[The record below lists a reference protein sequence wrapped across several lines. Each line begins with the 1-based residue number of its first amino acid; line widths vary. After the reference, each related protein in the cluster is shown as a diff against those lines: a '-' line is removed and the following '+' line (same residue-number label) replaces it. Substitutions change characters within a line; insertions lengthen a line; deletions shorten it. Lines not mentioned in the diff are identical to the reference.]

1 MLETLMRIAILS
13 VLVLVL
19 LPHISQSSQA
29 KDRYLYR
36 AEFIQAAPGK
46 LLELIDHYK
55 ARFRDP
61 ASTGGEPAVWMR
73 HSQGDHWDLLLLFPM
88 VSYAEYYSFEQ
99 SARRE
104 AGETAFNARVAPCIA
119 WREDIF
125 VYGPPLAVVKAASS
139 KASFF
144 HVEIFQSLSGK
155 QSDLYREREMENS
168 YQRALHRPENLIF
181 VRDQGGAWDL
191 FTIGFYRDL
200 KHYAESADV
209 PERDQEAAAKSAG
222 FEGANRIGP
231 YLRTLISTHH
241 DTLAVSAR

>member
-1 MLETLMRIAILS
+1 MRIVTLTI
-13 VLVLVL
+13 LVLVI
-19 LPHISQSSQA
+19 LPNVSLSSQA

-46 LLELIDHYK
+46 LLELIDLYK

-61 ASTGGEPAVWMR
+61 LSNGGEPAVWMR

-88 VSYAEYYSFEQ
+88 VSYTEYYGYEQ

-104 AGETAFNARVAPCIA
+104 AGETAFNTKAAPLIS

-125 VYGPPLAVVKAASS
+125 VYGPPISVVKAASS

-155 QSDLYREREMENS
+155 QSELYREREMENA

-181 VRDQGGAWDL
+181 VRDQGGSWDL

-209 PERDQEAAAKSAG
+209 PEKDQEAAAKLAG
-222 FEGANRIGP
+222 FEGASRIGP

-241 DTLAVSAR
+241 DTLAVAVR